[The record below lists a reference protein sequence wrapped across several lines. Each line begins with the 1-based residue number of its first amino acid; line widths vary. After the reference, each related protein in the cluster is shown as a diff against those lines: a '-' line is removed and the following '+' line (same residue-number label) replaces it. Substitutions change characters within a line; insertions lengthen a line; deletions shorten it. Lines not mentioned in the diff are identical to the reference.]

1 MVGRQLS
8 LAVAQVGGIQPGESR
23 EDVVVR
29 LLALLEDAAARS
41 ARFVVFPELTL
52 TTFFPRYWIEELA
65 EGDHYFEREMPNPT
79 VQPLFDR
86 ARELGVG
93 FYLGYAELTADG
105 HRFNTSIVVD
115 SAGLIVGKY
124 RKIHLPGHSRPVDHA
139 ASQHLEKYYFEVGD
153 LGFGVFDVDGVRFGM
168 CLCNDRRWA
177 EVYRVLALQGAELV
191 VLGYN
196 TPLGLPGWEPEAHHS
211 MSAHLLSLQA
221 GAYQNSL
228 WVAAAAK
235 SGTED
240 GVPMIGGSAV
250 VAPSGDVSARALG
263 TGDEVVHTVIDLDA
277 AKAYRD
283 EIFNF
288 AAHRR
293 PEHYSLIVERTGRG
307 EPLPVPGQDQ
317 MGATAGGTRS

>member
-1 MVGRQLS
+1 MRRQLS
-8 LAVAQVGGIQPGESR
+8 LAVAQVGGVQPWESR
-23 EDVVVR
+23 EEVVVR
-29 LLALLEDAAARS
+29 LVGLLEDAAARS

-52 TTFFPRYWIEELA
+52 TTFFPRYWVEKLSEA
-65 EGDHYFEREMPNPT
+65 DHYFEEEMPSLV

-93 FYLGYAELTADG
+93 FYLGYAELTAQG
-105 HRFNTSIVVD
+105 NRFNTSIAVD
-115 SAGLIVGKY
+115 SAGVIVGRY
-124 RKIHLPGHSRPVDHA
+124 RKIHLPGHSAPVA
-139 ASQHLEKYYFEVGD
+139 QATSQHLEKYYFEVGD
-153 LGFGVFDVDGVRFGM
+153 LGFGVFDVDGVRVGM

-177 EVYRVLALQGAELV
+177 EVYRVLALQGADVV

-221 GAYQNSL
+221 GAYQNSV
-228 WVAAAAK
+228 WVAGAAK
-235 SGTED
+235 SGNED
-240 GVPMIGGSAV
+240 GVAMIGGSAI
-250 VAPSGDVSARALG
+250 VAPSGEVSARALG

-307 EPLPVPGQDQ
+307 DPLPVPALDPAG
-317 MGATAGGTRS
+317 TPSTGGTGS

>member
-1 MVGRQLS
+1 MGRQLS

-52 TTFFPRYWIEELA
+52 TTFFPRYWLQELSEA
-65 EGDHYFEREMPNPT
+65 DLYFEREMPNEA

-93 FYLGYAELTADG
+93 LYLGYAELTADG

-235 SGTED
+235 SGMED

-250 VAPSGDVSARALG
+250 VAPCGDVSARAFG

-317 MGATAGGTRS
+317 VGATAGGTRS

>member
-1 MVGRQLS
+1 MSRQLS

-29 LLALLEDAAARS
+29 LLALLEDAVARS

-52 TTFFPRYWIEELA
+52 TTFFPRYWLEEPA

-93 FYLGYAELTADG
+93 FYLGYAELTSDG

-124 RKIHLPGHSRPVDHA
+124 RKIHLPGHAVPVEGA
-139 ASQHLEKYYFEVGD
+139 PSQHLEKYYFEVGD
-153 LGFGVFDVDGVRFGM
+153 LGFGVFNVDGVLVGM

-177 EVYRVLALQGAELV
+177 EVYRVLALQGAEVV

-196 TPLGLPGWEPEAHHS
+196 TPLKLPGWEPEAHHS

-250 VAPSGDVSARALG
+250 VAPSGEVSARAVG
-263 TGDEVVHTVIDLDA
+263 TGDEVVHMVIDLDA

-307 EPLPVPGQDQ
+307 GPLPVPGQGQ
-317 MGATAGGTRS
+317 MTTSAGGRSS